1 MKMKLRGKVLLP
13 TLILMA
19 AGLASSSLI
28 SNILFTRT
36 MQEAHRNEALQI
48 AELLASQTESWVKDR
63 SRNVAATAETPLM
76 AAVLRPQAGAEDT
89 EAANSHLQE
98 LLKNYEMFSTIGVLD
113 RNGISRANS
122 NPALVGK
129 LDLSTRAHFRKA
141 ITGTPAISNV
151 LISAINNKP
160 IFVVSHPVRDG
171 GEVVGVVH
179 ASVELSDFTDY
190 FVDRVRLGETGYGY
204 MIDAAGTVIAHPNR
218 EYILELN
225 IAEEEFGQILIS
237 EKSGIVEYPWE
248 GEHILAA
255 FQEVPLTGW
264 IFATRVEY
272 AELFRDVVFLR
283 NTNLVTSVLTLLL
296 MSVVLLFIVRSI
308 TRRIGATVSNLRDI
322 SEGEGDLTLRLT
334 EKGEDEISQ
343 LSHYVNITFEKLS
356 DMVRSIKRETS
367 VLTEVGNDLS
377 ANMTETASA
386 VNEITANIE
395 SVKQRIVNQSAGV
408 EQSQSAVET
417 IVKSVRILDSNI
429 EEQSS
434 GVTESSASIEEMV
447 ANIQSVTESLER
459 NDISMKELQKASET
473 GRSGMDEVINLSRQ
487 IMDESEGLAEA
498 SDMIQKISSQTNLLA
513 MNAAIEAAHAGESG
527 KGFAVVADEIRK
539 LAEEAGSQGST
550 IAQVLQKLKDSIDRI
565 GASLHG
571 TKERFDLLYDLSRT
585 VADQEGMIRN
595 AMEEQVQGSNQVL
608 EALSEIKEITR
619 RVSDSSR
626 EMTTGSS
633 EVMEEMEQLARISSE
648 INSSI
653 NEMAAGAVQIN
664 QAVSHVANIARD
676 NSSSIEILAGEV
688 SRFKT
693 DT

>member
-1 MKMKLRGKVLLP
+1 MKLKLRGKVLLP
-13 TLILMA
+13 TLILMV
-19 AGLASSSLI
+19 AGLASSSVI
-28 SNILFTRT
+28 SYILFTRT
-36 MQEAHRNEALQI
+36 MQETHRNEAMQL
-48 AELLASQTESWVKDR
+48 AELLAFQTESWVKDR
-63 SRNVAATAETPLM
+63 SRNVAATAAMPLM
-76 AAVLRPQAGAEDT
+76 AAVLRPQAGAEEI
-89 EAANSHLQE
+89 EAANSYLQE
-98 LLKNYEMFSTIGVLD
+98 LLKGYEMFSTIGVLD

-151 LISAINNKP
+151 LVSAINDKP
-160 IFVVSHPVRDG
+160 IFVVSHPIRDG
-171 GEVVGVVH
+171 GEIVGVVH
-179 ASVELSDFTDY
+179 ASVELSDFTGY
-190 FVDRVRLGETGYGY
+190 FVDKVRLGVTGYGY
-204 MIDAAGTVIAHPNR
+204 MINSAGTVIAHPNLDN
-218 EYILELN
+218 IMKLN
-225 IAEEEFGQILIS
+225 ISEEDFGKTLIT
-237 EKSGIVEYPWE
+237 EKSGVVEYQWE

-272 AELFRDVVFLR
+272 AELFQDVVFLR
-283 NTNLVTSVLTLLL
+283 NVNLITAFITLLV
-296 MSVVLLFIVRSI
+296 MSILLLFIVRSI

-334 EKGEDEISQ
+334 EKGEDEIDQ

-356 DMVRSIKRETS
+356 TMVISIKQETS
-367 VLTEVGNDLS
+367 ILMDVGNDLS

-395 SVKQRIVNQSAGV
+395 SVRQRIVNQSAGV
-408 EQSQSAVET
+408 EQSQSAVGA
-417 IVKSVRILDSNI
+417 IVNSVRILDRNI

-487 IMDESEGLAEA
+487 IMEESEGLAEA

-539 LAEEAGSQGST
+539 LAEESGSQGST
-550 IAQVLQKLKDSIDRI
+550 IAQVLQKLKESIDKI
-565 GASLHG
+565 GISLSG

-595 AMEEQVQGSNQVL
+595 AMAEQVQGSNQVL

-619 RVSDSSR
+619 KVSDSSR

-633 EVMEEMEQLARISSE
+633 EVMEEMQQLARISSE

-664 QAVSHVANIARD
+664 QAITHVANIARN
-676 NSSSIEILAGEV
+676 NSSSIETLAGEV
-688 SRFKT
+688 KQFKT
-693 DT
+693 DK